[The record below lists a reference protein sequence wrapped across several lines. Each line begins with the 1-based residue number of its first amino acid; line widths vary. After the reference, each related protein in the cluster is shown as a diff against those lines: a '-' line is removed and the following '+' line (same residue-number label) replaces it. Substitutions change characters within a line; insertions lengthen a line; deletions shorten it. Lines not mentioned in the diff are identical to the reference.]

1 MAEDSPASAW
11 IQWKSITLSKRRKM
25 DIPLQDFF
33 EWLQYTCTQREEK
46 AIKTL
51 LDIDKEFSESE
62 LKMTLIQLKEQG
74 MISPLTAEE
83 TAKKCNVPAI
93 KIRFWA
99 KKLWTRIAR
108 EHRRNEW
115 LRTFLDEQ

>member
-1 MAEDSPASAW
+1 
-11 IQWKSITLSKRRKM
+11 M